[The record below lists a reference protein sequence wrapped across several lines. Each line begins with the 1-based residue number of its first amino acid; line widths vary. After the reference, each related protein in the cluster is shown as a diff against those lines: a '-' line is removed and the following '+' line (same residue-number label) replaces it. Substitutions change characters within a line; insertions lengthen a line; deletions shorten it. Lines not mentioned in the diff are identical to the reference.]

1 MVKKNILG
9 IMKFKNIILVI
20 VFSLFVIQ
28 PTKVESADIVSDILG
43 TAIEQSKKN
52 KLELQKWGL
61 PKKDLVGLKS
71 KEIKSLL
78 NGNIIFGEWNDDF
91 VKGKT
96 ESTYYDDGSY
106 EAVLSGKLT
115 DGGKKATLKEKG
127 TWSAK
132 QGKVCFKGIQFYNN
146 EEREYAGCSKV
157 LKSKSNPNDYFLR
170 NQGVIY
176 LKFVKIISIK
186 DKIEEERIA
195 KEKKEE
201 KRLAEEEKIVAEEE
215 KKIAKEEKKQQEEE
229 EKLQKKLKL
238 FPQRSELENAQHF
251 LNNVEA
257 FIALYQDEF
266 DVVKISEFLILTKPI
281 SENIF
286 EEKQKNDLALFKD
299 YTSNSSKFRDYFNM
313 INQKEIDV
321 QLKEVNHLYSELESS
336 KKNLK
341 TKLASNL
348 KLTIAAKHIKDIEI
362 MLENPESINQLNE
375 YNQSVKTY
383 IASLDQEQSEL
394 NLEVDEAR
402 SHIVEL
408 KRKLKEDLTSDLAP
422 LIIEQ
427 VKLLE
432 EALEKEII
440 KDLVSANKKANDF
453 IDKSWLEVE
462 EKQAEEERK
471 KEQERIAKEKKEE
484 EESRD
489 KEIKEEEERRAKEK
503 KEEEESRAKE
513 IKEEEERRAQRVN
526 LNCTYILP
534 KKIQNF
540 QFGYDGK
547 YFFFDGQQMA
557 IGVKDFGPMGDE
569 AEIKQKG
576 KMSFIVDFKQYMDAE
591 KTVPFLT
598 MEIFVDFKKRS
609 SNVIFKTIATGTM
622 DIPGQCYLL

>member
-1 MVKKNILG
+1 
-9 IMKFKNIILVI
+9 
-20 VFSLFVIQ
+20 
-28 PTKVESADIVSDILG
+28 
-43 TAIEQSKKN
+43 
-52 KLELQKWGL
+52 
-61 PKKDLVGLKS
+61 
-71 KEIKSLL
+71 
-78 NGNIIFGEWNDDF
+78 
-91 VKGKT
+91 
-96 ESTYYDDGSY
+96 
-106 EAVLSGKLT
+106 
-115 DGGKKATLKEKG
+115 
-127 TWSAK
+127 
-132 QGKVCFKGIQFYNN
+132 
-146 EEREYAGCSKV
+146 
-157 LKSKSNPNDYFLR
+157 
-170 NQGVIY
+170 
-176 LKFVKIISIK
+176 
-186 DKIEEERIA
+186 
-195 KEKKEE
+195 
-201 KRLAEEEKIVAEEE
+201 
-215 KKIAKEEKKQQEEE
+215 
-229 EKLQKKLKL
+229 
-238 FPQRSELENAQHF
+238 
-251 LNNVEA
+251 
-257 FIALYQDEF
+257 
-266 DVVKISEFLILTKPI
+266 
-281 SENIF
+281 
-286 EEKQKNDLALFKD
+286 
-299 YTSNSSKFRDYFNM
+299 M

-484 EESRD
+484 EESR
-489 KEIKEEEERRAKEK
+489 
-503 KEEEESRAKE
+503 AKE